1 VKLSVVTTLYYS
13 ERYLQEFYTRVH
25 DGLVKISNDYEIIF
39 VNDGSP
45 DNASAAVLEL
55 QRHDP
60 KVVLVDLSRNFGH
73 HQAIFTGLQNAQG
86 DYVFLIDCDL
96 EEDPELLH
104 TFWQKMQDD
113 PGIDVVYGV
122 QSKRKGGMFERT
134 SGALFYKILNGL
146 SDFEYPSNTLTA
158 RLMNKKY
165 VNAVTSFTERTLDV
179 WAIFVLA
186 GFNQV
191 SVTVQKKS
199 KGSTTYTF
207 AKKVKRS
214 LEIITSISH
223 RPLYVIFFIGSA
235 WSLISAVGLL
245 VILVKKWMYGVDIE
259 GWASIMASLWLIG
272 GIITFLLG
280 VIGIYLSKMFLEI
293 KGRPITI
300 IKTIYKRK

>member
-1 VKLSVVTTLYYS
+1 
-13 ERYLQEFYTRVH
+13 LQEFYTRVH